1 MKIKR
6 IISTLL
12 AVVMLASA
20 MTLVIGAEEE
30 TKEYTYNTSST
41 SSQMVFNAASKQDET
56 LDKYSYKTGAYKLAN
71 GTTGTIASAE
81 DKLATMDYRY
91 GNGRYELYIDAFSG
105 EVAVV
110 DTVSGEMLF
119 TNPWN
124 IGSSKATN
132 NVGSTKDELLSQI
145 VVNYTDVKTN
155 TPGTYYSYTWA
166 ANRGQ
171 IAVKTIKGGLRVE
184 YAIGR
189 EESRSLLPRMIEVS
203 AMEEIFATIEA
214 NIEEAIASGKVSEK
228 DAEDERHRF
237 TQFKS
242 YYGDPYR
249 LSDAISE
256 DMKVSVLNQ
265 YPVLEKCDI
274 YVLDDGQMG
283 ENTVKKLE
291 NLMKQYHPEYT
302 FEDLDEA
309 HRYVEYEAENES
321 SPLFKMAL
329 EYTLEDTGLV
339 VRLAAGGIRFN
350 ESAYRLDSIDILPY
364 IGAGTNPNPG
374 YTFFPDGSGTLF
386 DFKDIA
392 ILGTRQLVT
401 GRLYGQDFAYHE
413 ISGTYEETLR
423 YPVFGV
429 TETETLTKN
438 ILDEEGNV
446 VETQSYEKDRG
457 YVAIVEEGDSL
468 LELASFHAGQ
478 TSEYNAIKMSV
489 YPRPTDSYNLA
500 DAISV
505 GSNSTW
511 TVVSDR
517 KYTGNYKVRYMMLTD
532 EDVAAE
538 KKMSE
543 FYECSYVG
551 MAKAYRSYLE
561 KNGILTRLTAEDVSE
576 DIPLYIETFGAVRTT
591 KKFLSIPVNVMTPLT
606 SFDDIRTMYEDLEG
620 EGIQNVNFIMTGYTD
635 GGMTNRRMPYKLKWE
650 NAVEGDMDFED
661 LLAYAKEKDFGLFP
675 DFDFVFTSGDY
686 MFDGLSLKKH
696 AVKTIDNRYTSKR
709 EYSATKHTFV
719 TNFELAISPAYFE
732 HFYEKF
738 TPKYQKYEPI
748 GISVST
754 LGSYLN
760 SDFDEDEPYNRA
772 DGQEYTVQA
781 FAYLREQ
788 FADAEIMTSG
798 GNSYC
803 WKYVDH
809 ITDIALDSSRFSVS
823 SAAVPF
829 LGIVLHG
836 YVEIAGTPINMEGNL
851 ELAFLKSLENGAALN
866 FILSYQNT
874 AALKEYHTLSQYYS
888 VRYDIWFEDMV
899 SMYTELNALLKD
911 VQTSTIEV
919 HEFLDGVRVP
929 DADELEADAIQ
940 AVKDA
945 IAAEAAKKEAE
956 TQAEQSKILNAK
968 LAIQNGV
975 VKVKDAMAAGK
986 SGNLAAM
993 IANVT
998 AQKTALDQAITDA
1011 DAKIK
1016 AYSDAQKKHAD
1027 YKYDPTIGDK
1037 SDLVTNKETGTRVMR
1052 DKAKT
1057 AATEATAA
1065 LNEQMT
1071 KLYTAVN
1078 AVLNELDAVKK
1089 AYADAKAGA
1098 ELLEAEQAFED
1109 AYREALLDLLDA
1121 EFETQYASLTAVD
1134 HAAQA
1139 KTAVADAFTAY
1150 KALKDATVV
1159 LETEVKDDTN
1169 KAVAEYD
1176 IADISK
1182 LMTVTE
1188 YQAPETNKNEEGAGA
1203 NSGAGAVGGDGD
1215 TVDSRYVSDP
1225 NNIVYEVYENGTAFL
1240 LNFNDY
1246 RVVVTIKDGKH
1257 AGTYTIDAYGYLVLE
1272 RAA

>member
-1 MKIKR
+1 MKMKR

-12 AVVMLASA
+12 AVVMLMSA
-20 MTLVIGAEEE
+20 MVLVIGAEEE

-41 SSQMVFNAASKQDET
+41 SSQMVFNTASKQDET
-56 LDKYSYKTGAYKLAN
+56 LDKYSYKTGTYKLAD
-71 GTTGTIASAE
+71 GTTGTIASPE

-91 GNGRYELYIDAFSG
+91 GNGRYELYVDAFSG
-105 EVAVV
+105 EIAVV

-145 VVNYTDVKTN
+145 IINYTDVKTG

-171 IAVKTIKGGLRVE
+171 ISVKTIKGGLRVE

-203 AMEEIFATIEA
+203 AMEEIFKTIEA
-214 NIEEAIASGKVSEK
+214 NIEEAIATGKVSEK
-228 DAEDERHRF
+228 DADDERHRF

-249 LSDAISE
+249 LADAISD
-256 DMKVSVLNQ
+256 DMKVSMLNQ

-274 YVLDDGQMG
+274 YVLDDSSMG

-309 HRYVEYEAENES
+309 HRYVEYEGEIES
-321 SPLFKMAL
+321 SPLFKLAL

-339 VRLAAGGIRFN
+339 VRLAANGIRFN
-350 ESAYRLDSIDILPY
+350 ESAYRLDGIEILPF

-374 YTFFPDGSGTLF
+374 YTFFPDGSGALF
-386 DFKDIA
+386 DFEDIA
-392 ILGTRQLVT
+392 ILGTRQQVT
-401 GRLYGQDFAYHE
+401 GTIYGQDFAYHE
-413 ISGTYEETLR
+413 ISGTYEEVIR

-429 TETETLTKN
+429 AETETLTKD

-446 VETQSYEKDRG
+446 TETKTYQKDRG

-468 LELASFHAGQ
+468 MQLASFHAGQ

-489 YPRPTDSYNLA
+489 YPRPTDSYNMA

-517 KYTGNYKVRYMMLTD
+517 KYTGNYKVRYIMLTD
-532 EDVAAE
+532 EDVAKE
-538 KKMSE
+538 KNMGE

-561 KNGILTRLTAEDVSE
+561 KNGVLTRLTAEDVSE
-576 DIPLYIETFGAVRTT
+576 DIPLYIETFGAVKTT

-606 SFDDIRTMYEDLEG
+606 SFDDIRTIYEDLEG
-620 EGIQNVNFIMTGYTD
+620 KGIKNVNFIMTGYTD
-635 GGMTNRRMPYKLKWE
+635 GGMTNRKMPYRVKWDS
-650 NAVEGDMDFED
+650 AVSGDMDFED
-661 LLAYAKEKDFGLFP
+661 LVAYAREKGFSLFP

-719 TNFELAISPAYFE
+719 TNFELAISPAYFS

-738 TPKYQKYEPI
+738 APKYQKYDPM
-748 GISVST
+748 GLSVST

-772 DGQEYTVQA
+772 DAQEYTAQA
-781 FAYLREQ
+781 FAYLQEQ
-788 FADAEIMTSG
+788 FANAEIMTSG
-798 GNSYC
+798 GNAYC

-809 ITDIALDSSRFSVS
+809 ITDIALDSSRFSIS

-851 ELAFLKSLENGAALN
+851 DLAFLKSLENGAALN

-874 AALKEYHTLSQYYS
+874 AALKEYETLSQYYS
-888 VRYDIWFEDMV
+888 IRYDIWFDDMV
-899 SMYTELNALLKD
+899 SMYTELNALLKG
-911 VQTSTIEV
+911 VQTSTIQV
-919 HEFLDGVRVP
+919 HEFVDGVRVP

-945 IAAEAAKKEAE
+945 IAVEAAKKEAE
-956 TQAEQSKILNAK
+956 EQAEQSKILNAK
-968 LAIQNGV
+968 LALQNGV
-975 VKVKDAMAAGK
+975 AKVKEALATGK
-986 SGNLAAM
+986 TDNLAAM
-993 IANVT
+993 ITNVDT
-998 AQKTALDQAITDA
+998 QKTALEQAITDA
-1011 DAKIK
+1011 EAKIK

-1027 YKYDPTIGDK
+1027 YKYDPSIGEN

-1052 DKAKT
+1052 DKTK
-1057 AATEATAA
+1057 TEAQEAVTA
-1065 LNEQMT
+1065 LNDQMT
-1071 KLYTAVN
+1071 KLYTAIGAVLTELN
-1078 AVLNELDAVKK
+1078 AVEQ
-1089 AYADAKAGA
+1089 AYTDAKAGA
-1098 ELLEAEQAFED
+1098 ALLDREQAFED
-1109 AYREALLDLLDA
+1109 AYREALLGLLDA
-1121 EFETQYASLTAVD
+1121 EFEAMYEEL
-1134 HAAQA
+1134 
-1139 KTAVADAFTAY
+1139 ADADYAAAVKTLATNVFTDY
-1150 KALKDATVV
+1150 TELKEETVV
-1159 LETEVKDDTN
+1159 YETEVKDESN
-1169 KAVAEYD
+1169 KAIAEYD
-1176 IADISK
+1176 IADISN
-1182 LMTVTE
+1182 LMTVVE
-1188 YQAPETNKNEEGAGA
+1188 YKAPETNENEEGAG
-1203 NSGAGAVGGDGD
+1203 SGNTSAGSVGG
-1215 TVDSRYVSDP
+1215 VLADSRYISDP